1 MKIIYAF
8 FLFFVGNHFYAQTDD
23 SFIKEIK
30 KYVVEIDSINK
41 LDLYDT
47 NYIKSIADGIIEM
60 NNKVGGGYGVETL
73 SNRENNFIYRI
84 NYGGG
89 TDLYINKTYYYQT
102 NKLCYALFEI
112 NDYKNK
118 LGAIYLK
125 EEFYKNDKKISS
137 IIKVNKLNAENINEA
152 NISLFDDG
160 VKFFNDAKNNSH

>member
-8 FLFFVGNHFYAQTDD
+8 FLFFVGNYFYAQTDD

-60 NNKVGGGYGVETL
+60 NNKVVGGYGVETL

-137 IIKVNKLNAENINEA
+137 IIKVNKLNAENTNEA

-160 VKFFNDAKNNSH
+160 VKFFNHAKNNSH

>member
-8 FLFFVGNHFYAQTDD
+8 FLFFVCNQFYAQTDD
-23 SFIKEIK
+23 SFLKEIK

-41 LDLYDT
+41 LDLYNT
-47 NYIKSIADGIIEM
+47 SYVKSIADGIIEM
-60 NNKVGGGYGVETL
+60 NNKAVGGYGIETL
-73 SNRENNFIYRI
+73 SNQENDLIYRI

-118 LGAIYLK
+118 LGTIYLK
-125 EEFYKNDKKISS
+125 EEFYKNDKKIAS
-137 IIKVNKLNAENINEA
+137 IIQVNKLNEENRNEA

-160 VKFFNDAKNNSH
+160 IKFFNDKKNNSH